1 MCKSPSA
8 GWVEGA
14 CEVSDIVRFAGP
26 LQSMVIEEGYDPIGW
41 VALTGGAAQAVAAH
55 ELAQRLEF
63 GKRRG
68 FGSVKVAARIG
79 DTRWQTS
86 LFPQKASG
94 GWFLP
99 IKKPVRLAEE
109 LDFGDTVEGE
119 LELL

>member
-1 MCKSPSA
+1 
-8 GWVEGA
+8 
-14 CEVSDIVRFAGP
+14 VSETVAFSGL

-41 VALTGGAAQAVAAH
+41 VALTGGAADAVAAH
-55 ELAQRLEF
+55 ELARRLEL

-79 DTRWQTS
+79 ETRWQTS
-86 LFPQKASG
+86 LFPQKSG

-99 IKKPVRLAEE
+99 VKKPVRLAEGV
-109 LDFGDTVEGE
+109 DYGDQITGE